1 MVLDDHVSREYWQS
15 RDDIGLVT
23 ARMARCSSRHAGH
36 FFFCG
41 TQLNRPE
48 LFELLFV
55 EKKNAERFM
64 EQEPVPEEAEQL
76 NTRRKKKCQVKGQN
90 KRIQSPGGVV
100 AVVPAALPGLQQAE
114 EEQFEQLVIQS
125 SGVGR
130 ESRGGISNY

>member
-1 MVLDDHVSREYWQS
+1 MR
-15 RDDIGLVT
+15 VT
-23 ARMARCSSRHAGH
+23 

>member
-1 MVLDDHVSREYWQS
+1 
-15 RDDIGLVT
+15 
-23 ARMARCSSRHAGH
+23 
-36 FFFCG
+36 
-41 TQLNRPE
+41 
-48 LFELLFV
+48 
-55 EKKNAERFM
+55 M